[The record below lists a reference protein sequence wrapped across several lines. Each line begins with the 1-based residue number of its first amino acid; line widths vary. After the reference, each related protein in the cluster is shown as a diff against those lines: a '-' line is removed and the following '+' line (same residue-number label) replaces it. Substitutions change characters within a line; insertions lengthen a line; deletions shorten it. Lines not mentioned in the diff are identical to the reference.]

1 MFIFRLSTGIIF
13 PVLLLMQYY
22 QILYSILSFK
32 YEIMGIDF
40 MKKILNKLWALWEL
54 TFSNNWFLMKK
65 HFKTSKSLFRDEWHN
80 DI

>member
-40 MKKILNKLWALWEL
+40 MKKILNKL
-54 TFSNNWFLMKK
+54 
-65 HFKTSKSLFRDEWHN
+65 
-80 DI
+80 